1 MSLLL
6 QALLGANVDGSGL
19 SLHADGRTRRDR
31 CDDSPMAVG
40 AEEVAKEGQNHGQVV
55 GNLYHLIFYSWRE
68 ARELGKNEPKLSKI
82 AGARSPQV
90 RVQAV
95 EKIER

>member
-68 ARELGKNEPKLSKI
+68 ARELKSESRLSRRSKDSRYKLSATDK
-82 AGARSPQV
+82 R
-90 RVQAV
+90 
-95 EKIER
+95 